1 MAARGVNKSNDRSGK
16 SAKPEAARPAG
27 DAEQVAKRARKAG
40 KRAANKVAKAVS
52 STARRVAEA
61 VTNTAQK
68 VADAARGMAKKV
80 AAVTT
85 AAAPEPAPAKAL
97 VAAKETGGKKAGKAT
112 AKKGPAKKAA
122 KKTEKAPAKAAAKQ
136 ATGKKAAKKASAK
149 AAGKQA
155 TGKKAAKKASAKAAG
170 KAGTGKAGTAK
181 AGAAKAGTAKGA
193 GKGAAKAGT
202 AKAAAKAAAKAV
214 APAASLTGPLGD
226 WLARLNASIASLQAD
241 PRVDV
246 VVNWQAPGAT
256 VEQLDAVEAKLGVKL
271 GPAIRN
277 FYQQVN
283 GLALVWGPKGE
294 CPKPLR
300 GRPKMMYMESLG
312 GARGAIYMPPVGDV
326 FGVRGQP
333 EFDYAQFMDGAPSHW
348 GFDFPGN
355 FYTPAFVRVG
365 DGLQVRVGDDH
376 GAAWDGPT
384 VSFERYL
391 ENVLASWGSIDERA
405 RQFVQGK
412 GKPVAALPL
421 AKLLA

>member
-1 MAARGVNKSNDRSGK
+1 V
-16 SAKPEAARPAG
+16 
-27 DAEQVAKRARKAG
+27 
-40 KRAANKVAKAVS
+40 
-52 STARRVAEA
+52 
-61 VTNTAQK
+61 
-68 VADAARGMAKKV
+68 
-80 AAVTT
+80 
-85 AAAPEPAPAKAL
+85 
-97 VAAKETGGKKAGKAT
+97 
-112 AKKGPAKKAA
+112 
-122 KKTEKAPAKAAAKQ
+122 
-136 ATGKKAAKKASAK
+136 
-149 AAGKQA
+149 
-155 TGKKAAKKASAKAAG
+155 
-170 KAGTGKAGTAK
+170 
-181 AGAAKAGTAKGA
+181 
-193 GKGAAKAGT
+193 
-202 AKAAAKAAAKAV
+202 
-214 APAASLTGPLGD
+214 SLTGPLGD

-326 FGVRGQP
+326 FGVRGRA